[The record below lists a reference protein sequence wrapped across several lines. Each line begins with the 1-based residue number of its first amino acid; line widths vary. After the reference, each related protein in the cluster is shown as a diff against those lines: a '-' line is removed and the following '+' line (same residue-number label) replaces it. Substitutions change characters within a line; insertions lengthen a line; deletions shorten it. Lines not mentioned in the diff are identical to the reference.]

1 MDKKARENQIESA
14 KKLVWMLDQS
24 MEQKKEHADFCHI
37 RSPGYIAA
45 WTILHAE
52 KTCTEL

>member
-52 KTCTEL
+52 KNLH